1 MSEKNKILVWIIVL
15 LAIFN
20 LATIVSILLH
30 IQKDKKAAETVITTG
45 EGQNPLSGRF
55 FMQELGFDQEQIECF
70 RQINREFKP
79 KTNQIIWQMD
89 SLKWVI
95 FEELNRQQVDSAR
108 LQQLNARFGELHA
121 KLKDETCTYY
131 LKLKEISDSNQVEKL
146 QTAFEPLFYQENSAL
161 HGRGYGRGYGKGNGR
176 GYGGGYGRGYGQDQN

>member
-15 LAIFN
+15 LVILNVTTIISIFH
-20 LATIVSILLH
+20 H
-30 IQKDKKAAETVITTG
+30 IQKDKKAAETVISIG

-55 FMQELGFDQEQIECF
+55 FMQEIGFDQEQIERF
-70 RQINREFKP
+70 RQVNREFNP

-95 FEELNRQQVDSAR
+95 FDELNRQQVDTAR
-108 LQQLNARFGELHA
+108 LQQLNSRFGELHA

-131 LKLKEISDSNQVEKL
+131 LKLKEISNSEQVEKL
-146 QTAFEPLFYQENSAL
+146 QSAFEPLFYQENSTL
-161 HGRGYGRGYGKGNGR
+161 QGRGYGRGYGRGNGK
-176 GYGGGYGRGYGQDQN
+176 GYGRGYGQDQN